1 MAHVGRAI
9 ERQKP
14 LAGSVRNQ
22 VTCTIDKRLGEWGWG
37 SWWETPMKLTLEE
50 ERQSGVWGGGGG
62 DSEMAQS
69 VKASLTKPDNL
80 SLIPETHA
88 IERKKTLLVL

>member
-1 MAHVGRAI
+1 VGLLVGNTHEADSRG
-9 ERQKP
+9 RKT
-14 LAGSVRNQ
+14 V
-22 VTCTIDKRLGEWGWG
+22 WG
-37 SWWETPMKLTLEE
+37 
-50 ERQSGVWGGGGG
+50 VGGGGG